1 VGRSAGVSGSLQTVE
16 KEIDGE
22 LETRFDRPARLEV
35 LAHVGGHVGELVN
48 RKLGQEVLPDA
59 GELLAT
65 RW

>member
-1 VGRSAGVSGSLQTVE
+1 MISGRLGSLQTVE
-16 KEIDGE
+16 KEIDNE
-22 LETRFDRPARLEV
+22 LETRFDRLAWHEV
-35 LAHVGGHVGELVN
+35 LAHVGVHVGELVY